1 MIPKEPRRLCYY
13 ANKNWIQRAV
23 LLVIIGL
30 FVMGLLSVLDEA
42 KQRTEEQMVSLT
54 VRNMRT
60 GLQLAMGEALMHQ
73 RESEL
78 ATWVGSNPVRWL
90 NTAPEGYRGE
100 CSGDQRRNLAAG
112 EWCFE
117 RDRRELVYRPRRVD
131 QLRVAPDGSETQC
144 ERLSW
149 QVARAPKIAAN
160 GGFVG
165 LRIESAS
172 TCQWVSAGR

>member
-1 MIPKEPRRLCYY
+1 MIPHEPRRLGYY
-13 ANKNWIQRAV
+13 ANKNWFQRAV

-30 FVMGLLSVLDEA
+30 FVVGLLSVLDET

-60 GLQLAMGEALMHQ
+60 GLQLAMGDALMHQ
-73 RESEL
+73 REHEMAS
-78 ATWVGSNPVRWL
+78 WVGSNPVRWL
-90 NTAPEGYRGE
+90 NTIPEGYRGE

-117 RDRRELVYRPRRVD
+117 RDRRELVYQPRHVD
-131 QLRVAPDGSETQC
+131 QLRVLPEGSTAQC
-144 ERLSW
+144 EQLSW
-149 QVARAPKIAAN
+149 RVARAPKAAAS

-172 TCQWVSAGR
+172 ACHWVQVGR